1 MTSRQTQAS
10 ARQIDRGPNR
20 GLIQEQTFLVRTET
34 VIDDDAPDP
43 RPNRATRRA
52 IARARRK
59 KNR

>member
-1 MTSRQTQAS
+1 VTSRQTQVS

-20 GLIQEQTFLVRTET
+20 GLTQEQTFLVRAEQ
-34 VIDDDAPDP
+34 VVDDDASDP

-52 IARARRK
+52 LARARRK